1 MFRQRRYSQWELRC
15 RVNDSILFEYHPK
28 LLSKNSIFFF
38 RFGVCCVFTI
48 STGGTTT
55 SENCSYIQNP
65 SYPSVYSATSSLTYT
80 VEKCSD
86 EVCAI
91 RLDFETMTIAGPSS
105 SAEVNGGACTD
116 SFVAT
121 GTSGI
126 TTPTICGKNTGAHLY
141 IDVGA
146 TSTDTAKLTFTFSGT
161 STVRTWDIK
170 ATQIPCAANYRPP
183 GGCLQWHTG
192 LTGRFTTFNFL
203 ETTTPQHLA
212 SQDYSICIRGEED
225 YCCIAYEKCSDA
237 NSFTI
242 KNDGTGAVLD
252 TNCLAEDY
260 IGIDGAQATCDQ
272 GFNAQLHTKLCGVNF
287 NVADATAI
295 DLTFVCDC
303 SAPFIVDIYTDAIAD
318 DATATS
324 RGVCLEYRQI
334 QCTN

>member
-1 MFRQRRYSQWELRC
+1 M
-15 RVNDSILFEYHPK
+15 SIY
-28 LLSKNSIFFF
+28 FF

-212 SQDYSICIRGEED
+212 SQE
-225 YCCIAYEKCSDA
+225 
-237 NSFTI
+237 
-242 KNDGTGAVLD
+242 
-252 TNCLAEDY
+252 
-260 IGIDGAQATCDQ
+260 
-272 GFNAQLHTKLCGVNF
+272 
-287 NVADATAI
+287 
-295 DLTFVCDC
+295 
-303 SAPFIVDIYTDAIAD
+303 
-318 DATATS
+318 
-324 RGVCLEYRQI
+324 
-334 QCTN
+334 